1 MKSTF
6 DAQSTNT
13 IPPTLNKTMK
23 IWQTYRNSDEIE
35 GKGPMV
41 LDLTFLH
48 KEHAERYIDE
58 QPGVMGKRFKWSTK
72 KYGDWMIKEVDVID
86 FDIIEKGELDYKL
99 KMRALSKLTDEEKQV
114 LGLQNYS
121 IL

>member
-58 QPGVMGKRFKWSTK
+58 QLGVMGKRFKWSTK

-99 KMRALSKLTDEEKQV
+99 KMRALSKLNDEEKQA